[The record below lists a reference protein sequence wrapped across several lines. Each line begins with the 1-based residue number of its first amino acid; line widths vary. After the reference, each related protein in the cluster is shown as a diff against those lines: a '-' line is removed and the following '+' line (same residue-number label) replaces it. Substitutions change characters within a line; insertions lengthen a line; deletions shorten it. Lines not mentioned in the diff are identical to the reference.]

1 MIHPFFCVDL
11 SYLVPLCSENNY
23 AITLKY
29 RLNE

>member
-23 AITLKY
+23 AIYLKIP
-29 RLNE
+29 LK